1 MNSSAPSTSG
11 SEKKKQRV
19 NETQRR
25 RQKEEELQELKK
37 EKEKVLFELEYQ
49 NKRNENFGKKLHP
62 QIHKQQPSFMAQADV
77 RDMLNNSKEVE
88 NLWKKNKNH

>member
-25 RQKEEELQELKK
+25 RQEEEELQEQKK

-49 NKRNENFGKKLHP
+49 NKRNENFGKKLHQ
-62 QIHKQQPSFMAQADV
+62 QIHKQPSFMAQADV
-77 RDMLNNSKEVE
+77 RDMLNKSKEVE

>member
-11 SEKKKQRV
+11 SEKKKPS
-19 NETQRR
+19 ETQKR
-25 RQKEEELQELKK
+25 RQEEEELQDLKK

-49 NKRNENFGKKLHP
+49 NKRNENFGKKLHQ

>member
-11 SEKKKQRV
+11 SEKKKPS
-19 NETQRR
+19 ETQRR
-25 RQKEEELQELKK
+25 RQEEEELQKLKK
-37 EKEKVLFELEYQ
+37 EKENALFELEYQ
-49 NKRNENFGKKLHP
+49 NKRNENFGKKLHQ

>member
-11 SEKKKQRV
+11 SEKKKPS
-19 NETQRR
+19 ETQKR
-25 RQKEEELQELKK
+25 RQEEEELQDLKK

-49 NKRNENFGKKLHP
+49 NKRNENFGKKLHQ

-88 NLWKKNKNH
+88 DLWKKNKNH